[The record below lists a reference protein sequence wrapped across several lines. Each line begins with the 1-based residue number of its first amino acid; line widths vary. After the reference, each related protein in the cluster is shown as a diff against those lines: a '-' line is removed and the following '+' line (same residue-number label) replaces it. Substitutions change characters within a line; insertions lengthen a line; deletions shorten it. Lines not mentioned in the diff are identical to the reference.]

1 MEIANGTYKL
11 KHATQKTNFKIWC
24 IEKSL
29 KIKIPSA
36 PGPAPPLP
44 RGLRHLPT
52 QLRNMFPLL
61 APCVIK
67 KSTSESFQADV
78 YIDTYTYVRMHM
90 NLYITKYTHLFNL
103 RDRYQ

>member
-11 KHATQKTNFKIWC
+11 KHATQKTNFKI
-24 IEKSL
+24 
-29 KIKIPSA
+29 
-36 PGPAPPLP
+36 
-44 RGLRHLPT
+44 HLPT

-90 NLYITKYTHLFNL
+90 YLYITKYTHLFNL